1 MKHWLWLIIALSSAA
16 CSLQDAGAN
25 PPYDG
30 PNPSRSG
37 RWSDPTIWPT
47 GQVPRQGEVVNIPPD
62 LAVTLD
68 VNPPGLKGLNI
79 YGVLRFDNKD
89 LQLSTDWI
97 MVHGK
102 LEIGTPSQPFR
113 NRAVLTL
120 TGNDPNENIM
130 GMGSKVIGVMK
141 GGVLD
146 LHGEPRNGWTKLS
159 GSVAAGSN
167 RIIVLDSS
175 GW

>member
-1 MKHWLWLIIALSSAA
+1 M
-16 CSLQDAGAN
+16 
-25 PPYDG
+25 
-30 PNPSRSG
+30 
-37 RWSDPTIWPT
+37 
-47 GQVPRQGEVVNIPPD
+47 
-62 LAVTLD
+62 
-68 VNPPGLKGLNI
+68 
-79 YGVLRFDNKD
+79 RFDNKD

-113 NRAVLTL
+113 KRAVLTL

-175 GW
+175 GWRVGDRIVLASTDFNPEQAEVKTITAIAGNAITLDSALRYPHFG